1 MNDKVRWGILGTG
14 KIAKAFATALKATP
28 DAQLAAVGSRSL
40 DGAAFFAREF
50 GGTPYG
56 SYEALVRADDVDLVY
71 VGTPHPMH
79 YENVRLALEAG
90 KGVLCEKAFTVNRR
104 QAEELVSL
112 ARANNLFLM
121 EAMWTR
127 FLPALAEVRRIVDS
141 GEIGTVRQVNADL
154 GFKADVGPEHRLFNL
169 VLGGGALLDIG
180 IYPLSIAMAL
190 LGPVE
195 SVLAQA
201 DLGPTGVDEQT
212 GILLRHRGGG
222 MSVCSCSLRARL
234 PSELTIAGERGH
246 VRMNTMFYRTQ
257 TVTVVRADGISR
269 TVPTPF
275 TGNGYVHEVIEAQ
288 RCWRAG
294 LVESPGMTHADTLA
308 LMGVMDEIRRQIG
321 LAYDADNLQ
330 SQPQSTRENQ

>member
-1 MNDKVRWGILGTG
+1 
-14 KIAKAFATALKATP
+14 
-28 DAQLAAVGSRSL
+28 
-40 DGAAFFAREF
+40 
-50 GGTPYG
+50 
-56 SYEALVRADDVDLVY
+56 
-71 VGTPHPMH
+71 
-79 YENVRLALEAG
+79 VRLALEAG
-90 KGVLCEKAFTVNRR
+90 KGVLCEKAFTVNRQ
-104 QAEELVSL
+104 QAEELVGL

-169 VLGGGALLDIG
+169 VLGGGALLDLG

-190 LGPVE
+190 LGPVD
-195 SVLAQA
+195 SVQAQA
-201 DLGPTGVDEQT
+201 DIGPTGVDEQT

-275 TGNGYVHEVIEAQ
+275 IGNGYVHEVIEAQ

-308 LMGVMDEIRRQIG
+308 LMGVMDEVRRQIG
-321 LAYDADNLQ
+321 LAYDADNPQ
-330 SQPQSTRENQ
+330 SQSTRENQ